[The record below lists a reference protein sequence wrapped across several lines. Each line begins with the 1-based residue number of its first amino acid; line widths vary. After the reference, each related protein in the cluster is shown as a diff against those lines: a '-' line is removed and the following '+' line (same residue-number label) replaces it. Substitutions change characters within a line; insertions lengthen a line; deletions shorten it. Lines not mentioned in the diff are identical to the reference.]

1 MATYSSRLRRTEFP
15 AGLSGGLSAIR
26 LPLRRGILFGLIFL
40 GALLAFESF
49 NYGTTE
55 FALRDLLGEL
65 SFAGIRWATILAVA
79 FCGMDFAGIA
89 RIFTPEHQDGQPAE
103 VWYLLGAWFLAATMN
118 ATLTWWAVS
127 LALIRHQGLGNE
139 VLGRQTLLSAVPIFV
154 AVLVWLIRILM
165 IGTITMTGERIFSQR
180 DRQGTTQP
188 DRDEGA
194 SSATAQTAAT
204 SKDTGGPSSGS
215 RQQELTLVRRGG
227 NQGPSQ
233 RPLAA
238 SPASRR

>member
-1 MATYSSRLRRTEFP
+1 MATYSSQFKRTEFP
-15 AGLSGGLSAIR
+15 AGLSGRLPSFR
-26 LPLRRGILFGLIFL
+26 LPLRRGVLFGLIFL
-40 GALLAFESF
+40 GAMLAFESF

-55 FALRDLLGEL
+55 FALRDLLGDL
-65 SFAGIRWATILAVA
+65 SFVTLRWSTILAVA

-89 RIFTPEHQDGQPAE
+89 RIFTPEQDDGQPAE

-118 ATLTWWAVS
+118 ASLTWWAVS

-139 VLGRQTLLSAVPIFV
+139 VLGREALLNAVPIFV

-180 DRQGTTQP
+180 DRAGRNRPGREQSVSP
-188 DRDEGA
+188 A
-194 SSATAQTAAT
+194 SAQTGSAAE
-204 SKDTGGPSSGS
+204 DIAGPSGS
-215 RQQELTLVRRGG
+215 ARQELTLVRRG
-227 NQGPSQ
+227 NQQQSSH

-238 SPASRR
+238 RPPSRR

>member
-1 MATYSSRLRRTEFP
+1 MATYSSRLRKTELP
-15 AGLSGGLSAIR
+15 AGLNGGLPAIR
-26 LPLRRGILFGLIFL
+26 LPLRRGVVFGLIFL
-40 GALLAFESF
+40 GAMLAFESF

-65 SFAGIRWATILAVA
+65 SFAGLSWATILAVA

-89 RIFTPEHQDGQPAE
+89 RLFTPEQDDGQPAE

-118 ATLTWWAVS
+118 AALTWWAVS

-139 VLGRQTLLSAVPIFV
+139 VLGRHALLSAVPIFV

-180 DRQGTTQP
+180 GRTDSRRLQK
-188 DRDEGA
+188 DETGSHA
-194 SSATAQTAAT
+194 AAQSGSA
-204 SKDTGGPSSGS
+204 SKDSVEPSRS
-215 RQQELTLVRRGG
+215 RRQELTLVRRGAAR
-227 NQGPSQ
+227 GPSH
-233 RPLAA
+233 RPMAA
-238 SPASRR
+238 RPPSRG

>member
-15 AGLSGGLSAIR
+15 AGLSARLPSLR
-26 LPLRRGILFGLIFL
+26 LPLRRGVLFGLIFL
-40 GALLAFESF
+40 GAMLAFESF

-65 SFAGIRWATILAVA
+65 SFAGLRWATILAVA

-89 RIFTPEHQDGQPAE
+89 RIFTPEQHDGQPAE

-127 LALIRHQGLGNE
+127 LALISHQGLGNE
-139 VLGRQTLLSAVPIFV
+139 VLGRQALLNSVPIFV

-180 DRQGTTQP
+180 DRSGSTRP
-188 DRDEGA
+188 DRDKSA
-194 SSATAQTAAT
+194 SPTVPHSRSDGREAAV
-204 SKDTGGPSSGS
+204 PSSS
-215 RQQELTLVRRGG
+215 RRQELTLVRRG
-227 NQGPSQ
+227 NPMEPSH
-233 RPLAA
+233 RPLSAR
-238 SPASRR
+238 PPSRR

>member
-15 AGLSGGLSAIR
+15 AGLSTRLPSFR
-26 LPLRRGILFGLIFL
+26 LPLRRGVLFGLIFL
-40 GALLAFESF
+40 GAMLAFESF

-55 FALRDLLGEL
+55 FALRDLLGDL
-65 SFAGIRWATILAVA
+65 SFASLRWATILAVA

-89 RIFTPEHQDGQPAE
+89 RIFTPEQDDSQPAE

-118 ATLTWWAVS
+118 ASLTWWAVS

-139 VLGRQTLLSAVPIFV
+139 VLGRQALLNAVPIFV

-180 DRQGTTQP
+180 DRVGRNRP
-188 DRDEGA
+188 ERDHSASLAAAQSGIGDEDIAGA
-194 SSATAQTAAT
+194 SGAA
-204 SKDTGGPSSGS
+204 
-215 RQQELTLVRRGG
+215 RQELTLVRRG
-227 NQGPSQ
+227 NHQQTSQ
-233 RPLAA
+233 RPMAA
-238 SPASRR
+238 RPPSRR

>member
-1 MATYSSRLRRTEFP
+1 MSTYSSRLRPSEFA
-15 AGLSGGLSAIR
+15 AGLGASVSSLRLR
-26 LPLRRGILFGLIFL
+26 LPLRRGLLFGMIFL

-65 SFAGIRWATILAVA
+65 SSVGLRWSTILALA

-89 RIFTPEHQDGQPAE
+89 RIFTPESSDRKPAE
-103 VWYLLGAWFLAATMN
+103 VWYLIGAWFLAATMN

-139 VLGRQTLLSAVPIFV
+139 VLGRQALLSAVPAFV

-165 IGTITMTGERIFSQR
+165 IGTITMAGDRIF
-180 DRQGTTQP
+180 TQQDSSETRRP
-188 DRDEGA
+188 LPVREG
-194 SSATAQTAAT
+194 SSPNPSRPAAAAEQAGE
-204 SKDTGGPSSGS
+204 SDT
-215 RQQELTLVRRGG
+215 RRQELKLVRRSDSRSY
-227 NQGPSQ
+227 P

-238 SPASRR
+238 RPPTQR

>member
-1 MATYSSRLRRTEFP
+1 MSTYSTHLRPSEFA
-15 AGLSGGLSAIR
+15 AGLGGSVSSIRLR
-26 LPLRRGILFGLIFL
+26 LPLRRGLLFGLIFL

-65 SFAGIRWATILAVA
+65 SSAGLRWSTILALA

-89 RIFTPEHQDGQPAE
+89 RIFMPESSDRKPAE
-103 VWYLLGAWFLAATMN
+103 VWYLIGAWFLAATMN

-127 LALIRHQGLGNE
+127 LALISHQGLGNE
-139 VLGRQTLLSAVPIFV
+139 VLGRQALLNAVPAFV

-165 IGTITMTGERIFSQR
+165 IGTITMAGDRIFAQHDTSETRRPHPVREESSLNPSRPAAASEQAGES
-180 DRQGTTQP
+180 GT
-188 DRDEGA
+188 R
-194 SSATAQTAAT
+194 
-204 SKDTGGPSSGS
+204 
-215 RQQELTLVRRGG
+215 RQELKLVRQSNSR
-227 NQGPSQ
+227 SHQ

-238 SPASRR
+238 RPPTQR

>member
-15 AGLSGGLSAIR
+15 AGLSGHLPSFR
-26 LPLRRGILFGLIFL
+26 LPLRRGVLFGLIFL
-40 GALLAFESF
+40 GAMLAFESF

-55 FALRDLLGEL
+55 FALRDLLGDL
-65 SFAGIRWATILAVA
+65 SFASLRWSTILAIA

-89 RIFTPEHQDGQPAE
+89 RIFTPEQDDGQPAE

-118 ATLTWWAVS
+118 ASLTWWAVS

-139 VLGRQTLLSAVPIFV
+139 VLGRQALLNAVPIFV

-180 DRQGTTQP
+180 EHTGRNQHGLDRA
-188 DRDEGA
+188 A
-194 SSATAQTAAT
+194 SSSTTPAA
-204 SKDTGGPSSGS
+204 SGAKDTPGPSGPPQ
-215 RQQELTLVRRGG
+215 RELTLVRRG
-227 NQGPSQ
+227 NDQ
-233 RPLAA
+233 RPTHRPMAA
-238 SPASRR
+238 RPPSRG